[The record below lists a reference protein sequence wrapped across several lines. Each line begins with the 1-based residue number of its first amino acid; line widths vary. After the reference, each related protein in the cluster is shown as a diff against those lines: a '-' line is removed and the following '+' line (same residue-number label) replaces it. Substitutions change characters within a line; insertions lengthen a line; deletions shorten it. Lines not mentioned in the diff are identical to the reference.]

1 MASFT
6 GAITYIRPVVKDDS
20 VVFELEGTINIA
32 KGLLEYP
39 ATPDWQS
46 VWRIYNQFGKL
57 LFEDARHHSIMP
69 FSQADSATDSFTA
82 KVEKTG
88 RVYTVQL
95 WGRLAGETSLVDQKS
110 VDIVT
115 NIPAITPTPVPQP
128 SPEPVP
134 TPFPTPVVPTPK
146 PPTPPLPTP
155 FVPKLVGMGGLIL
168 VLLLLFIFARG
179 RK

>member
-6 GAITYIRPVVKDDS
+6 GAITYIRPVVKDDI

-32 KGLLEYP
+32 TGFLEYCVI
-39 ATPDWQS
+39 PDWQS
-46 VWRIYNQFGKL
+46 VWRIYNQYGKL
-57 LFEDARHHSIMP
+57 LFEDSRHHSMMP
-69 FSQADSATDSFTA
+69 FAQADSATDSFTA
-82 KVEKTG
+82 EVEKTG
-88 RVYTVQL
+88 RVYTIQL

-115 NIPAITPTPVPQP
+115 NIPAPTPTPVPQP
-128 SPEPVP
+128 PPEPMP

-146 PPTPPLPTP
+146 PPTPPLPKP
-155 FVPKLVGMGGLIL
+155 VAPGLVGMGGLVF